1 MFKFL
6 KDKEKQKEF
15 AQVTFN
21 VCCVIAFFV
30 FIGTIHI
37 SFY

>member
-6 KDKEKQKEF
+6 KDKEKKEEF
-15 AQVTFN
+15 VKVAFN
-21 VCCVIAFFV
+21 VCCFIAFLV